1 MTTDDV
7 YFEVAVHT
15 LTLLPAGDESVLAC
29 MVVLHTHDLVLA
41 EGVLPSDITT
51 PMPGRARLHAVT
63 QRHAAEI
70 VSAALGQAT
79 DKDSRVLWYVRY
91 CSETPYE
98 FIECVPQPFLDR
110 VLACKSVM
118 AQSPLVQDII
128 PSD

>member
-7 YFEVAVHT
+7 HFEVAAHT
-15 LTLLPAGDESVLAC
+15 LALLPAGDESVLAC
-29 MVVLHTHDLVLA
+29 MVVLHTHDLILA
-41 EGVLPSDITT
+41 DGVQPSDITT
-51 PMPGRARLHAVT
+51 PMPGRTRLYAVT
-63 QRHAAEI
+63 HRHAAEI

-79 DKDSRVLWYVRY
+79 DKDSKVRWYVRY

-98 FIECVPQPFLDR
+98 FMEYVPQPFLDR

-118 AQSPLVQDII
+118 AQSPLVQEII